1 MCYLIKINSD
11 IKYLYRAWIYWFL
24 KQHITCNEIEIHKP
38 KEVFEI
44 CSGFITDIIDGLQN
58 ENDARNGMI
67 SKKFVASY
75 KSLKVWKSFLNEM
88 ISKEGISSNINYSSY
103 AKKSIK
109 MLYKI
114 SSLDIFEY
122 YLQSQSIVSKE
133 DEVLIDQCEN
143 IEESKEDNCTSESIV
158 SKVKDKNL
166 QDSSLSIKEEHT
178 SKDKEQV
185 IIIFCLNYIFDG
197 IQ

>member
-1 MCYLIKINSD
+1 
-11 IKYLYRAWIYWFL
+11 
-24 KQHITCNEIEIHKP
+24 
-38 KEVFEI
+38 
-44 CSGFITDIIDGLQN
+44 
-58 ENDARNGMI
+58 
-67 SKKFVASY
+67 
-75 KSLKVWKSFLNEM
+75 M

-122 YLQSQSIVSKE
+122 FFQSQSIVSKE

-178 SKDKEQV
+178 SKNKVQV
-185 IIIFCLNYIFDG
+185 IIICSLNYIFFWYS
-197 IQ
+197 IIISKIIVF